1 MKIILKGARSLQT
14 RDIFANISPL
24 DHRYSRRKENFEE
37 ISRYLSENATIEFQL
52 EVELAL
58 VKVLAKRGICP
69 EKAPQEVEQ
78 AIQEITTEEVYQ
90 EEAKTKHNIRALV
103 NCIQKRVSKETR
115 PYIHFTATSYDIVD
129 TANSLRYKKAAEK
142 LILPKLKELLATWAE
157 IALREKDQ
165 VQIGR
170 THGQHAVPVTFGFT
184 MAEYVSRFGERIKE
198 IEDKS
203 DLLVGKFA
211 GAVGAY
217 NASSIFFDD
226 PEEFEKEVLAELGLK
241 PGEHSTQIVAPEAA
255 TDFVHSLTSA
265 FSVLASFAD
274 DMRHLQRSEIAE
286 IGEFFSKDQVGSST
300 MPHKRNPINYENVKS
315 LWKAFMPQMNT
326 VYMDQLSEHQRDLTN
341 SASSRFIPELIA
353 ALLSAA
359 ARLNRVSKKM
369 VVDKINIRKNFE
381 QNKKMIV
388 AEPLYILLAAAG
400 HPDAHEAV
408 RKLTLKA
415 QDTELTLK
423 ELVDQ
428 SEELPGYWE
437 KFSEKQ
443 KELILEPEK
452 YTGIASEKTEKIVK
466 RWRKE
471 FNLK

>member
-1 MKIILKGARSLQT
+1 LQT

-24 DHRYSRRKENFEE
+24 DHRYSRRKDDFSEL
-37 ISRYLSENATIEFQL
+37 SRYLSENAAVAYQM

-58 VKVLAKRGICP
+58 VKVLAARGLCAP
-69 EKAPQEVEQ
+69 EAAEETEKA
-78 AIQEITTEEVYQ
+78 IGEISTEEVYQ

-103 NCIQKRVSKETR
+103 NCIQKRVSQKTK

-129 TANSLRYKKAAEK
+129 TANSLRYKKAAEE
-142 LILPKLKELLATWAE
+142 LILPRLKELLKTWSE

-165 VQIGR
+165 IQIGR

-184 MAEYVSRFGERIKE
+184 IAEYVSRFGERIKE
-198 IEDKS
+198 IEEKS
-203 DLLVGKFA
+203 GKLIGKFA

-241 PGEHSTQIVAPEAA
+241 PGEHSTQIVAPEPM
-255 TDFVHSLTSA
+255 TDFVHSLVST
-265 FSVLASFAD
+265 FSVLAAFAD

-326 VYMDQLSEHQRDLTN
+326 IYMDQLSEHQRDLTN

-359 ARLNRVSKKM
+359 ARLNRVSRKM
-369 VVDKINIRKNFE
+369 SVDKENIRKNFD

-415 QDTELTLK
+415 QQTELSLK
-423 ELVDQ
+423 ELVEQ
-428 SEELPGYWE
+428 SQELKGYWE
-437 KFSEKQ
+437 DFSEKQ
-443 KELILEPEK
+443 KELILKPEN
-452 YTGIASEKTEKIVK
+452 YTGAAAQKTEKIVK
-466 RWRKE
+466 RWQDE
-471 FNLK
+471 FDL

>member
-1 MKIILKGARSLQT
+1 MKNILKGARSLLT
-14 RDIFANISPL
+14 RDIFANISPM
-24 DHRYSRRKENFEE
+24 DHRYSKRKKDFDAM
-37 ISRYLSENATIEFQL
+37 SKYLSENASIKYQL

-58 VKVLAKRGICP
+58 VKVLAERGLCP
-69 EKAPQEVEQ
+69 EKAPQEVRE
-78 AIQEITTEEVYQ
+78 AIEEITTEEVYE

-103 NCIQKRVSKETR
+103 NCIQRRVSKETR

-129 TANSLRYKKAAEK
+129 TANSLRYKKAAEE
-142 LILPKLKELLATWAE
+142 LILPKLKELLQTWAE
-157 IALREKDQ
+157 IALQEKDQ

-184 MAEYVSRFGERIKE
+184 IAEYVSRFGERIKE
-198 IEDKS
+198 IELKS
-203 DLLVGKFA
+203 QNLRGKFA

-226 PEEFEKEVLAELGLK
+226 PEEFEKDVLAELDLK
-241 PGEHSTQIVAPEAA
+241 AGEHSTQIVAPEPI
-255 TDFVHSLTSA
+255 TDFVHALIST
-265 FSVLASFAD
+265 FSVLAAFAD

-286 IGEFFSKDQVGSST
+286 IGEYFSKDQVGSST

-326 VYMDQLSEHQRDLTN
+326 LYMDQLSEHQRDLTN

-353 ALLSAA
+353 GLLSAA
-359 ARLNRVSKKM
+359 ARLNRVSTKM
-369 VVDKINIRKNFE
+369 VVDKANIRKNFE

-388 AEPLYILLAAAG
+388 AEPLYILLAAKG

-415 QDTELTLK
+415 QETDLSLK
-423 ELVDQ
+423 ELVAQ
-428 SEELPGYWE
+428 SEELKGFWE
-437 KFSEKQ
+437 DFSDKQ
-443 KELILEPEK
+443 KELILQPEK
-452 YTGIASEKTEKIVK
+452 YTGIAAEKTEKIVK
-466 RWRKE
+466 RWQNE
-471 FNLK
+471 FK